1 LGLQISIREFGDII
15 VLDLRGRSTVNDSES
30 ETLSRYLRK
39 LISSDARKLLLNVAD
54 LEQIDSSG
62 ISVIIDTYVSLRDKG
77 GELKLLRPGG
87 SVLEVLRVLRLL
99 EVIPSFEDENQ
110 AVASFRPR
118 RSAAYCPG

>member
-1 LGLQISIREFGDII
+1 MGLQISTRECGDIA

-30 ETLSRYLRK
+30 EALRSYLAE
-39 LISSDARKLLLNVAD
+39 LVAAGVRKLLLNVAD
-54 LEQIDSSG
+54 LKQIDSSG

-99 EVIPSFEDENQ
+99 EDIPSFEDENQ

>member
-77 GELKLLRPGG
+77 GELRLLRPGG
-87 SVLEVLRVLRLL
+87 PVLAVFEVLRLL
-99 EVIPSFEDENQ
+99 EIIPSFGDE
-110 AVASFRPR
+110 AEAIASFRPR
-118 RSAAYCPG
+118 SYAAH